1 MFAEQEL
8 TMDKQKLLFL
18 RIKKILG
25 RIRDFVGKPLSEVRD
40 FDEIMQGEGNKVD
53 DFIPVDFKISR
64 R

>member
-1 MFAEQEL
+1 
-8 TMDKQKLLFL
+8 MDKQKLLFL